1 MMDRCIRSDV
11 SSVPALDQQW
21 EQPLISPNEISRRS
35 ALSAMLASVAVGC
48 SPVGMLN
55 VVAGRDGGSENVGD
69 GIAFGTHP
77 RQTLDI
83 YAPIGGNRPTPVVM
97 FIYGGSWN
105 SGSRQDY
112 AFVGRALA
120 ARGFVTVLADY
131 RLVPEVLFPA
141 FVEDNALALR
151 WVRDNISRY
160 SGDPRRITI
169 VGHSAGAYNAVMLGL
184 DHRFLRG
191 VGVDPASIKAV
202 AGLSGP
208 YDFLPFTSAAA
219 EAAFSRW
226 PRLAETQPI
235 NMVRSDGPP
244 IFLASGDAD
253 TLVSVRNTRT
263 LAARLRSVGASVEEK
278 IYPGID
284 HAGTLTPLSR
294 LFRDR
299 TPVLDDLVRFLDR
312 TLGVRR

>member
-1 MMDRCIRSDV
+1 MAS
-11 SSVPALDQQW
+11 LD
-21 EQPLISPNEISRRS
+21 LTTRRTVIAGGIAS
-35 ALSAMLASVAVGC
+35 LAAAC
-48 SPVGMLN
+48 SPVGALN
-55 VVAGRDGGSENVGD
+55 VVAGRDGGSESVAD

-83 YAPIGGNRPTPVVM
+83 YAPIAGLRPAPVVM

-105 SGSRQDY
+105 NGSRREY

-120 ARGFVTVLADY
+120 SRGYVTVVVDY
-131 RLVPEVLFPA
+131 RLVPEVLFPV

-151 WVRDNISRY
+151 WIRDNIGPY
-160 SGDPRRITI
+160 GGDARRIAI

-184 DHRFLRG
+184 DRRFLRNAG
-191 VGVDPASIKAV
+191 VNFANIRAV

-226 PRLAETQPI
+226 PKLTETQPI
-235 NMVRSDGPP
+235 NQVRADAPP
-244 IFLASGDAD
+244 MFLASGDAD

-263 LAARLRSVGASVEEK
+263 MAARLRSVGASVEEK
-278 IYPGID
+278 IYPGVD
-284 HAGTLTPLSR
+284 HAGTLTPFSR
-294 LFRDR
+294 LFRER
-299 TPVLDDLVRFLDR
+299 TPVLDDLARFLDR
-312 TLGVRR
+312 HLGTRR